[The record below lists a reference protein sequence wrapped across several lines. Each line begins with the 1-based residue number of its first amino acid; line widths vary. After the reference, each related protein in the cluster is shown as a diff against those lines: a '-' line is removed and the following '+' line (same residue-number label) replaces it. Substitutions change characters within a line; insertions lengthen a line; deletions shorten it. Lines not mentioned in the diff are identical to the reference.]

1 MIHKSYLAI
10 KVKEFY
16 DFNEYELN
24 PENLKLLVEKIVLM
38 IETHKYKD
46 EKVEMFFNKL
56 NLGEIDNIYR
66 NSNSFL
72 SAFYK
77 FQESKKTK
85 LAM

>member
-16 DFNEYELN
+16 DFNEYELK

-66 NSNSFL
+66 NPNSFL

-77 FQESKKTK
+77 FQESQKTK